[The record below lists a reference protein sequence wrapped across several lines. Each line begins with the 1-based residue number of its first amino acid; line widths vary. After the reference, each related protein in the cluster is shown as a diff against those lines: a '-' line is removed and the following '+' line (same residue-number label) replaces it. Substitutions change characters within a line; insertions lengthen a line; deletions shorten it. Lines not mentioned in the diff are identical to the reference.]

1 MSGVNIL
8 VTSKQHLYDIF
19 IIKSCLEST
28 ALLLSNFIYENGL
41 LSRKTACGNRDQCV
55 HCIFNH
61 FEYIFITRKLLNK
74 VDWK

>member
-28 ALLLSNFIYENGL
+28 ALLLSNFI
-41 LSRKTACGNRDQCV
+41 
-55 HCIFNH
+55 
-61 FEYIFITRKLLNK
+61 
-74 VDWK
+74 